1 MYRIIL
7 LLKALQCFSITL
19 SIKPNLLGRLPLPGI
34 YPTPTSP
41 GSSLTPAFFPVTSPH
56 PTILIPNS
64 EKMPTH
70 CIPGLQAFT
79 HTRLQVWN
87 SLPSFPPTTL
97 PGQIPAILWVSQ
109 ILLPMGSLLLNH
121 VPNAFCVSTL
131 QKAGIMSVLLTT
143 ASPTPTEE
151 SAQSA
156 VKCFNGQMET
166 EDCPKNIRPKIIA
179 P

>member
-1 MYRIIL
+1 MHSGLACIGVGMMPLNRKAAATRYLVFCALSQL
-7 LLKALQCFSITL
+7 LA
-19 SIKPNLLGRLPLPGI
+19 
-34 YPTPTSP
+34 
-41 GSSLTPAFFPVTSPH
+41 A
-56 PTILIPNS
+56 
-64 EKMPTH
+64 H

-166 EDCPKNIRPKIIA
+166 EDCPNNIRPKIIA